1 MAKVEAEADEVTL
14 PVAEPMTATTWE
26 ADLSP
31 MAADEDA
38 PFEPEQEDSR
48 DSVSDTKDAGRA
60 RLERAGKEHKR
71 TDL

>member
-31 MAADEDA
+31 MSADEDA
-38 PFEPEQEDSR
+38 PFEPEQEDGR
-48 DSVSDTKDAGRA
+48 DSVSDTKDTGRA